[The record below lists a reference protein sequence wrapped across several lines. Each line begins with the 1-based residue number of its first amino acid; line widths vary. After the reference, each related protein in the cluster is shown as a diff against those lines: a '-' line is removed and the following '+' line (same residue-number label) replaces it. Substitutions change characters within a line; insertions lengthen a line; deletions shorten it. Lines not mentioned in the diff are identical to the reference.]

1 MMNTT
6 LKFADQV
13 LAKLYGFSQ
22 CCVDFYISS
31 SPAQLRQ
38 ARGVGGLRLCPSCS
52 SKGLEQIVDDV
63 ASRRIC
69 PQPFPIAPKEEDF
82 RAIIE
87 DQRFTE
93 AERAWLLANKKRV
106 VADVDPFNATLLAL
120 HEALAELE
128 ERTAANIAE
137 EPGRKNLFLAQ
148 QELAKKDLL
157 GVVMNR
163 LHGAMK
169 QRVIEQIK
177 GGHIKI

>member
-6 LKFADQV
+6 PKFADQV

-31 SPAQLRQ
+31 TPDQLRQ
-38 ARGVGGLRLCPSCS
+38 ARSVGGLRLCPSCS
-52 SKGLEQIVDDV
+52 LKDLEKIVDDV

-69 PQPFPIAPKEEDF
+69 PQPFPVAPKEEDF
-82 RAIIE
+82 RTIIE
-87 DQRFTE
+87 DQRLTE

-106 VADVDPFNATLLAL
+106 VPDVDPFDATLLAL

>member
-1 MMNTT
+1 MTPT
-6 LKFADQV
+6 PEFADQV
-13 LAKLYGFSQ
+13 LAKLFGFPQ
-22 CCVDFYISS
+22 CCVDFYLSASS
-31 SPAQLRQ
+31 DERRQ
-38 ARGVGGLRLCPSCS
+38 ARGIGGLRLCPSCA
-52 SKGLEQIVDDV
+52 SKDLEQIVDDV

-69 PQPFPIAPKEEDF
+69 PQPFPIAPREEDF
-82 RAIIE
+82 RTIIE

-106 VADVDPFNATLLAL
+106 VPDVDPFDATLLAL

-148 QELAKKDLL
+148 QELAKNDLL
-157 GVVMNR
+157 GVVLNR
-163 LHGAMK
+163 IHAGMK
-169 QRVIEQIK
+169 QRVIEQIR